1 MSVGKIQK
9 QSKADYQTAAVKA
22 KEGAQQ
28 VASEFANFVANFAAS
43 FEKYGDFKASLQ
55 KQQHLDDAQ
64 LAVFLRDQ
72 NLHSKEKFLWAKKNS
87 RCLVA
92 APKKKKKKAVA
103 CSCRDIRALQA
114 SGSGHTAMQDCHQA
128 LLSFSDVY
136 LSPIFVFITNS
147 TDTQCRDVQ

>member
-72 NLHSKEKFLWAKKNS
+72 TLTARRSSCGQKKS

-103 CSCRDIRALQA
+103 CSCLATYELSKPQDQDILQCK
-114 SGSGHTAMQDCHQA
+114 TATKLSCHFQTCT
-128 LLSFSDVY
+128 FTHFCVY
-136 LSPIFVFITNS
+136 N
-147 TDTQCRDVQ
+147 